1 MVEKLMGG
9 EEHLGDTNTE
19 PQAQTAALTDKVLIL
34 YPMSHVIRRCRNTN
48 RT

>member
-19 PQAQTAALTDKVLIL
+19 PQAQTAALADKVI
-34 YPMSHVIRRCRNTN
+34 YSSYGDVEIQTGHD
-48 RT
+48 

>member
-19 PQAQTAALTDKVLIL
+19 PQAQTAALVDKVI
-34 YPMSHVIRRCRNTN
+34 YSIYSHMEM
-48 RT
+48 